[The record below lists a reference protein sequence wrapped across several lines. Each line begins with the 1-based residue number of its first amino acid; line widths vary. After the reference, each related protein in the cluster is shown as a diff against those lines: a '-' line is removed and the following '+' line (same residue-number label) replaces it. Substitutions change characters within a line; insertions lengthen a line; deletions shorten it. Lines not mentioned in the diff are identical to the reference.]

1 MLTQPDIFGAAQA
14 NPRFAELS
22 VALYEREVRQLAN
35 NTQLPQ
41 TQLQRKLSSLPFY
54 INRAALA
61 LLASSEQSDITIELD
76 YQNASWTG
84 RQSANPPSDKTPE
97 VLQKWLC
104 KYASLALPVPVL
116 CTDTIGITQVRL
128 DTIDQ
133 IRETEQRVHLNR
145 WGWFSFSGLPED
157 EPAAK
162 LLKPNRS
169 SMIAACAG
177 HRWDARGRV
186 HPEPLS
192 LRELL
197 LTATVEWPHFRR
209 AFLLN
214 RIWS

>member
-1 MLTQPDIFGAAQA
+1 MLTQPDIFGGAQA
-14 NPRFAELS
+14 NPGFAELS
-22 VALYEREVRQLAN
+22 VALYEREVCQLAN
-35 NTQLPQ
+35 TTQLQQ
-41 TQLQRKLSSLPFY
+41 TQLQRKLNSLPFY

-61 LLASSEQSDITIELD
+61 LLASSEQTDIAIKLD
-76 YQNASWTG
+76 FQNASWAG
-84 RQSANPPSDKTPE
+84 RQSTNPPSDKTPDA
-97 VLQKWLC
+97 LPNWLS
-104 KYASLALPVPVL
+104 KHVSLALPMPVL
-116 CTDTIGITQVRL
+116 CTNTIGITQVRL

-133 IRETEQRVHLNR
+133 IREAEQRVHLNR
-145 WGWFSFSGLPED
+145 WGWFSFTGMPEN
-157 EPAAK
+157 EPAAR

-197 LTATVEWPHFRR
+197 LTATIEWPHFRR